1 LQPIELASIAR
12 FNFFRTGNT
21 KIKGG
26 TPMKQFMVVLLT
38 LVIVP
43 LAFAMDANLEKK
55 AKAEGQVLFY
65 ANMTAIQPIM
75 DVFNAQTGLKG
86 KYTRISTSKFLP
98 TVLTEFQAGKL
109 MADVLQA
116 PLPVMQMLKAQG
128 VLAPYTS
135 PVAAGY
141 PEWTRKDDQI
151 QPFGIEYVGLIYN
164 KELVKPADVPTRYE
178 DLTDPK
184 WKNKIVMAN
193 PGTHATTISWL
204 VGLKENVFTSEA
216 EWMQFLKGLA
226 ANRPMLVKSFGP
238 TPAPVESGEKSIAI
252 SMPKYII
259 TKAPAPLDWARVEQP
274 LLGTPRGMA
283 IASNA
288 KNPNAAKL
296 FMDFWLS
303 NEAMGMLAS
312 KVGEYVLAPGV
323 FPPID
328 GIDKAKVI
336 PIRTMSD
343 KEIRSWG
350 ATFKKIFELR

>member
-1 LQPIELASIAR
+1 MKKILITFLALI
-12 FNFFRTGNT
+12 
-21 KIKGG
+21 
-26 TPMKQFMVVLLT
+26 
-38 LVIVP
+38 LVP
-43 LAFAMDANLEKK
+43 SAFAADPDLLQK
-55 AKAEGQVLFY
+55 AKVEGQVSFY
-65 ANMTAIQPIM
+65 ANITAVKPIM
-75 DVFNAQTGLKG
+75 DAFNAKTGLKG

-128 VLAPYTS
+128 VLTS
-135 PVAAGY
+135 YDSPAAAGY
-141 PEWTRKDDQI
+141 PDWTRKDDQI
-151 QPFGIEYVGLIYN
+151 HAFGIEYVGLIYN
-164 KELVKPADVPTRYE
+164 KELVKQAEAPKRYE

-193 PGTHATTISWL
+193 PSAHATTISWL
-204 VGLKENVFTSEA
+204 VGLKENVYKSED
-216 EWMQFLKGLA
+216 EWMKFVKGLA
-226 ANRPMLVKSFGP
+226 ANKPMFVRSFGP
-238 TPAPVESGEKSIAI
+238 TPAPIESGEKSIGI

-283 IASNA
+283 IASSA
-288 KNPNAAKL
+288 KNPNAARL

-303 NEAMGMLAS
+303 KQAMGMLAS
-312 KVGEYVLAPGV
+312 DVGEYVLAPGV

-328 GIDKAKVI
+328 GMDKATVI

-343 KEIRSWG
+343 KEIRDWG
-350 ATFKKIFELR
+350 TKFKKIFELQ